1 MPGVYKEK
9 ACPTCGGKHRKKGIF
24 CSKVCSN
31 KGRDDDYK
39 QKMRDKMLYSEEGQ
53 MRAWSLNWDE
63 DSEPIVPPV
72 PRGLDRNQ
80 FISGGDIWTTVE
92 D

>member
-1 MPGVYKEK
+1 
-9 ACPTCGGKHRKKGIF
+9 
-24 CSKVCSN
+24 
-31 KGRDDDYK
+31 
-39 QKMRDKMLYSEEGQ
+39 MLYSEEGQ

-80 FISGGDIWTTVE
+80 FISGGDIWTTV
-92 D
+92 DD